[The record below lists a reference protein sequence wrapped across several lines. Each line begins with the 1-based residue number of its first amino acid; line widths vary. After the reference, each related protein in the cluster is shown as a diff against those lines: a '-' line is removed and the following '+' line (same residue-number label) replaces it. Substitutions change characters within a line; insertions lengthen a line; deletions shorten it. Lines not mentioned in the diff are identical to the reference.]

1 MFRLCREVRFNL
13 DPCPDDDW
21 IVYGEN
27 SFGGKPPALGGKR
40 PKRGGGFRLRHYL
53 MLRATLTGAELPK
66 YGYLRNIKEVDV
78 ALRDRSLPIIAQFVR
93 ENTFGGGCG
102 VLRAVFD
109 DVRDIFPDTPVTDM
123 ELVLS
128 PTCRLSIDRE
138 TPTMV
143 KLTQAF
149 EFAAGHRL
157 HNPDLSHEENLKMFG
172 KCNNPHIHGHNYQVE
187 VTVAGEPDENGLV
200 MDLNDLERIVGQTI
214 IDEFDHKNLNVEVE
228 EFQTLNPSV
237 ENISKVVYER
247 LTAVLPKL
255 HKVRVWETPKTW
267 CEYGG

>member
-1 MFRLCREVRFNL
+1 
-13 DPCPDDDW
+13 
-21 IVYGEN
+21 
-27 SFGGKPPALGGKR
+27 
-40 PKRGGGFRLRHYL
+40 
-53 MLRATLTGAELPK
+53 
-66 YGYLRNIKEVDV
+66 
-78 ALRDRSLPIIAQFVR
+78 
-93 ENTFGGGCG
+93 
-102 VLRAVFD
+102 
-109 DVRDIFPDTPVTDM
+109 
-123 ELVLS
+123 
-128 PTCRLSIDRE
+128 
-138 TPTMV
+138 
-143 KLTQAF
+143 
-149 EFAAGHRL
+149 
-157 HNPDLSHEENLKMFG
+157 
-172 KCNNPHIHGHNYQVE
+172 VE